1 MKSLFFFLLALCISF
16 HFLSAQCLSGNC
28 KDGIGKSDLG
38 YAVYEGSFKNGK
50 PHGNGIIDY
59 GSDRY
64 SGEFAEGSEHGKGI
78 LTHKNGKAENV
89 EYSFGN
95 LVRKAVP
102 NYVGGVPVEGC
113 KKGDCKNGSGEIFFP
128 SGNRYAGNFK
138 GGMMHGNGTFYFAG
152 GNIFEGEIKE
162 NVIYKG
168 KFSYHP
174 EEIDF
179 VGYFNQEGTPK
190 TGLYNHHDTGA
201 TVKIQ
206 DNAITEVHNPAV
218 EAQLE
223 AQQKAGDVKR
233 VKCPVCS
240 GKGITGSKVSY
251 SYTTAGTY
259 TVSEFGQ
266 GRINLTNPTTTTST
280 GRTFYDVCSR
290 CKGVGEI
297 EE

>member
-1 MKSLFFFLLALCISF
+1 MKNIQLFFLFISYSVN
-16 HFLSAQCLSGNC
+16 LVYAQCLIGNC
-28 KDGIGKSDLG
+28 KDGTGKTDLG

-50 PHGNGIIDY
+50 PHGKGVIDY
-59 GSDRY
+59 GGDKY
-64 SGEFAEGSEHGKGI
+64 SGEFADGSEHGIGI
-78 LTHKNGKAENV
+78 LTHKNGKTENV

-113 KKGDCKNGSGEIFFP
+113 KKGDCKNGSGEILFP
-128 SGNRYAGNFK
+128 SGNRYVGEFQ
-138 GGMMHGNGTFYFAG
+138 GGMIQGNGIFYFAG

-162 NVIYKG
+162 NIIFKG

-174 EEIDF
+174 EEVDF
-179 VGYFNQEGTPK
+179 VGSFNPDGTPK
-190 TGLYNHHDTGA
+190 TGLYTHHDTGA

-206 DNAITEVHNPAV
+206 DNTITEVHNPAI

-223 AQQKAGDVKR
+223 TQQKVTNMKHI
-233 VKCPVCS
+233 KCPVCN
-240 GKGITGSKVSY
+240 GKGITGSKSSY

-259 TVSEFGQ
+259 TMSEFGQ

-297 EE
+297 AE

>member
-1 MKSLFFFLLALCISF
+1 MNKLTFFLLMIGLSF
-16 HFLSAQCLSGNC
+16 GYSSAQCLRGDC
-28 KDGIGKSDLG
+28 KDGTGKSDLG

-59 GSDRY
+59 GGDKY
-64 SGEFAEGSEHGKGI
+64 SGEFADGSEDGKGI
-78 LTHKNGKAENV
+78 LTHKNGMTENV

-95 LVRKAVP
+95 LVRKSAP
-102 NYVGGVPVEGC
+102 NYVGGVPVEIC
-113 KKGDCKNGSGEIFFP
+113 KKGDCKNGSGEVHFP
-128 SGNRYAGNFK
+128 SGNRYVGNFQ
-138 GGMMHGNGTFYFAG
+138 GGMIHGNGTFYFAG

-174 EEIDF
+174 EKVDF

-190 TGLYNHHDTGA
+190 TGLYTHYDTGA

-206 DNAITEVHNPAV
+206 DNLITEVHNPAL

-223 AQQKAGDVKR
+223 AQQKAANVKHI
-233 VKCPVCS
+233 KCPVCN
-240 GKGITGSKVSY
+240 GKGITGSKSSY

-259 TVSEFGQ
+259 TMSQFGQ

-297 EE
+297 TE